1 MKSVK
6 YAGLAGFSILQGY
19 DRIFTQNSQN
29 LYKFHIITR
38 SFCFSSGLPFR
49 TENVLFI

>member
-19 DRIFTQNSQN
+19 DSIFIQNRQN
-29 LYKFHIITR
+29 LYKSHIITR
-38 SFCFSSGLPFR
+38 SFCFSSALPFR
-49 TENVLFI
+49 IENVLFI

>member
-19 DRIFTQNSQN
+19 DRI
-29 LYKFHIITR
+29 
-38 SFCFSSGLPFR
+38 SFLLKNGF
-49 TENVLFI
+49 ELFLFPIQQEM

>member
-19 DRIFTQNSQN
+19 DSIFIQKVKTYIN
-29 LYKFHIITR
+29 
-38 SFCFSSGLPFR
+38 
-49 TENVLFI
+49 FI